1 MAKVTNPTSPTEN
14 AAQASVKHQEAEYS
28 AAEFAAASASTIFGK
43 GATPDCVIA
52 AFRMAGVEKAT
63 KSKAKE
69 LVSKFLQK
77 EVK

>member
-1 MAKVTNPTSPTEN
+1 MAKANNPTSQTEK
-14 AAQASVKHQEAEYS
+14 AVQANVERQEAEYS
-28 AAEFAAASASTIFGK
+28 AAEFAASTSSIFEK

-69 LVSKFLQK
+69 IVTKFLQK

>member
-1 MAKVTNPTSPTEN
+1 MAKENTPISPTER
-14 AAQASVKHQEAEYS
+14 AAQARMEHQEAEYS
-28 AAEFAAASASTIFGK
+28 AAEFAVSASSLFGL

-52 AFRMAGVEKAT
+52 AFRMAGVKKTT

-69 LVSKFLQK
+69 IVTKFLQK

>member
-1 MAKVTNPTSPTEN
+1 MANTSNTASPTEK
-14 AAQASVKHQEAEYS
+14 AARAKTEHKEAEYS
-28 AAEFAAASASTIFGK
+28 AAEFAASASSVFDK

-52 AFRMAGVEKAT
+52 AFRMAGVTKTT

-69 LVSKFLQK
+69 IVSKFLQK

>member
-1 MAKVTNPTSPTEN
+1 MAKVTNPTSQTET
-14 AAQASVKHQEAEYS
+14 AAQASVEHQEAEYS
-28 AAEFAAASASTIFGK
+28 AAEFAASASTIFGK